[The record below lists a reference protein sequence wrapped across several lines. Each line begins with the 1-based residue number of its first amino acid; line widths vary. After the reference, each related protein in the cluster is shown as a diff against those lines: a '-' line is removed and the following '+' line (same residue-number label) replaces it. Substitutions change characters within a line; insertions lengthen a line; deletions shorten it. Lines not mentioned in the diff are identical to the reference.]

1 MPTSFARAALAS
13 TIAAP
18 LARHWW
24 VFLIRG
30 LVAIVFGLVG
40 FFYPAATLFT
50 LVLFYGAYALIDGV
64 FAIVSA
70 VRGKEGMGPR
80 WWLAA
85 VGVLGI
91 IAGLVTYL
99 MPGLT
104 TLVLLTVIGVWA
116 LLYGISEIV
125 GAIRL
130 RKEIDN
136 EWLLM
141 MHGAL
146 AVLFGLMALFR
157 PGAGALA
164 LIWLIA
170 SFALASGVLLV
181 ALAFRLKSH
190 PVNRRLATAGP
201 A

>member
-1 MPTSFARAALAS
+1 MASLAHAALAS

-30 LVAIVFGLVG
+30 LVAIAFGLVA
-40 FFYPAATLFT
+40 FFYPGITLVT
-50 LVLFYGAYALIDGV
+50 LVLLYGAYALVDGV
-64 FAIVSA
+64 FAVVAA

-80 WWLAA
+80 WWLAL

-91 IAGLVTYL
+91 VAGLVTYL
-99 MPGLT
+99 YPGLT
-104 TLVLLTVIGVWA
+104 TLVLLTVIGIWA
-116 LLYGISEIV
+116 LLYGITEII

-146 AVLFGLMALFR
+146 AVLFGLMVLFR

-170 SFALASGVLLV
+170 SFAFASGVLMI

-190 PVNRRLATAGP
+190 PANRTLAAG
-201 A
+201 AA

>member
-1 MPTSFARAALAS
+1 MPPSSARVALAS

-64 FAIVSA
+64 FAVVSA

-146 AVLFGLMALFR
+146 AVLFGLMVLFR

-170 SFALASGVLLV
+170 SFAFASGVLLV
-181 ALAFRLKSH
+181 ALALRLKSH
-190 PVNRRLATAGP
+190 PVNTTLAAGQV
-201 A
+201 

>member
-1 MPTSFARAALAS
+1 MASLAYAALAS

-30 LVAIVFGLVG
+30 LVAIAFGLVA
-40 FFYPAATLFT
+40 FFYPGITLVT
-50 LVLFYGAYALIDGV
+50 LVLLYGAYALVDGV
-64 FAIVSA
+64 FAVVAA
-70 VRGKEGMGPR
+70 VRGKEGVGPR
-80 WWLAA
+80 WWLAL

-91 IAGLVTYL
+91 VAGLVTYL
-99 MPGLT
+99 YPGLT
-104 TLVLLTVIGVWA
+104 TLVLLTVIGIWA
-116 LLYGISEIV
+116 LLYGITEII

-146 AVLFGLMALFR
+146 AVLFGLMVLFR

-170 SFALASGVLLV
+170 SFAFASGVLMI

-190 PVNRRLATAGP
+190 PANRTLAAG
-201 A
+201 AA

>member
-1 MPTSFARAALAS
+1 MPSTLARAALVS

-30 LVAIVFGLVG
+30 LVAIAFGLLG
-40 FFYPAATLFT
+40 FFYPGATLFT
-50 LVLFYGAYALIDGV
+50 LVLFYGAYALVDGV

-80 WWLAA
+80 WWLAV

-99 MPGLT
+99 WPGLT

-116 LLYGISEIV
+116 LLYGISEII

-130 RKEIDN
+130 RREIDN

-141 MHGAL
+141 M
-146 AVLFGLMALFR
+146 
-157 PGAGALA
+157 
-164 LIWLIA
+164 
-170 SFALASGVLLV
+170 
-181 ALAFRLKSH
+181 
-190 PVNRRLATAGP
+190 
-201 A
+201 

>member
-1 MPTSFARAALAS
+1 MASLAHAALAS

-30 LVAIVFGLVG
+30 LVAIAFGLVA
-40 FFYPAATLFT
+40 FFYPGITLVT
-50 LVLFYGAYALIDGV
+50 LVLLYGAYALVDGV
-64 FAIVSA
+64 FAVVAA

-80 WWLAA
+80 WWLAL

-91 IAGLVTYL
+91 VAGLVTYL
-99 MPGLT
+99 YPGLT
-104 TLVLLTVIGVWA
+104 TLVLLTVIGIWA
-116 LLYGISEIV
+116 LLYGITEII

-146 AVLFGLMALFR
+146 AVLFGLMVLFR

-164 LIWLIA
+164 LVWLIA
-170 SFALASGVLLV
+170 SFAFASGVLLI

-190 PVNRRLATAGP
+190 PANRTLAAG
-201 A
+201 AA

>member
-1 MPTSFARAALAS
+1 MPTSLARAALAS
-13 TIAAP
+13 TIVAP

-30 LVAIVFGLVG
+30 IAALAFALVG
-40 FFYPAATLFT
+40 FFYPEATLVT
-50 LVLFYGAYALIDGV
+50 LVLFYGAYALVDGV
-64 FAIVSA
+64 FAAVSA

-80 WWLAA
+80 WWLAL

-91 IAGLVTYL
+91 VAGLVTFAW
-99 MPGLT
+99 PGIT
-104 TLVLLTVIGVWA
+104 TLALLIVIGVWA
-116 LLYGISEIV
+116 VFYGVVEIV

-136 EWLLM
+136 EWLLL

-146 AVLFGLMALFR
+146 AVLFGLIALVR

-170 SFALASGVLLV
+170 SFAFASGVLLIG
-181 ALAFRLKSH
+181 LSFRLKK
-190 PVNRRLATAGP
+190 LAGP
-201 A
+201 AETAPRPA

>member
-1 MPTSFARAALAS
+1 MSASMARAALAS
-13 TIAAP
+13 TIVAP

-30 LVAIVFGLVG
+30 LVAIVFGLLG
-40 FFYPAATLFT
+40 FLYPGATLFT
-50 LVLFYGAYALIDGV
+50 LVLFYGAYALVDGV
-64 FAIVSA
+64 FAVVSA
-70 VRGKEGMGPR
+70 VRGKEGLRPR
-80 WWLAA
+80 WWLAV

-91 IAGLVTYL
+91 VAGLVTYL

-116 LLYGISEIV
+116 LLYGITEIV

-136 EWLLM
+136 EWLLL

-170 SFALASGVLLV
+170 SFAFASGVLLI

-190 PVNRRLATAGP
+190 PANSSLATGP

>member
-1 MPTSFARAALAS
+1 MATSLGRAALAA
-13 TIAAP
+13 TVLPP

-24 VFLIRG
+24 VFLVRG
-30 LVAIVFGLVG
+30 LVAIAFGLVG
-40 FFYPAATLFT
+40 LFYPAATLLTFI
-50 LVLFYGAYALIDGV
+50 LFYGVFALVDGV
-64 FAIVSA
+64 FAVVSA

-80 WWLAA
+80 WWLAL

-91 IAGLVTYL
+91 VAGLVTYAW
-99 MPGLT
+99 PGLT
-104 TLVLLTVIGVWA
+104 ALALLTVIGVWA
-116 LLYGISEIV
+116 LLYGVSEIV

-136 EWLLM
+136 EWLLLI
-141 MHGAL
+141 HGAL
-146 AVLFGLMALFR
+146 AVLFGLMVLVR

-170 SFALASGVLLV
+170 SFALASGVLLI
-181 ALAFRLKSH
+181 ALAFRLKSI
-190 PVNRRLATAGP
+190 AGK